1 MTEKEFNDWIETEA
15 GQSAFYE
22 YLFDTYPSAWD
33 DKIID
38 MLESGDY
45 VEEFMEHLEVEFND

>member
-22 YLFDTYPSAWD
+22 YLFDTYPFAWD
-33 DKIID
+33 DAILY
-38 MLESGDY
+38 MVESGDY